1 MASNTAMSRS
11 EHHEDADADASNVN
25 ASNKQGVTRTMLF
38 FTIWIAFAS
47 WISNFDNGYAGTV
60 ITMPSFKSAFGTCVT
75 ATDPATGATTT
86 TCTLTAMKQSLI
98 NVASLFMG
106 VGGVLSGPTGYYLGR
121 RGTVAFASALSVV
134 GAAGMLGT
142 AGSYLS
148 YMACRCISAVGLGQM
163 LAATSIYGAEC
174 VAANRRG
181 VLLGLFNV
189 GLAMGNVAATAV
201 CAGSATLSPA
211 SNWQW
216 QTPILCQIPL
226 GVLLGAGIWM
236 FPESPRWLMT
246 RGREEAARRSFARF
260 YGKPADSPEITA
272 QVNDVLRH
280 IEAEQA
286 LGATASWT
294 DIYRR
299 GDLRRTAVSALI
311 LVGLAVSGIQ
321 FVAPYTA
328 LFLQG
333 VGVSNA
339 YVINVIIGVSILAGA
354 SIGSWTVE
362 YVGRRLS
369 MVLGYAAM
377 SACMLIVGAVG
388 TSLGQSDPVAQKVLV
403 AFLCVWAF
411 LFGGFIGP
419 CVWLASAEMHSVRL
433 RTYGQANTTLL
444 YEIFAFGSSFWT
456 PYMLNADYGNMG
468 TNVGYF
474 HFGVSVALAALMW
487 LFVPETARLTLE
499 QIDEYFASGRAA
511 WRTSTGRNKLI
522 ASGRE
527 SDFGAAGADLKQAEA
542 S

>member
-1 MASNTAMSRS
+1 MASNAGSRS
-11 EHHEDADADASNVN
+11 EHHEDVDASDANT
-25 ASNKQGVTRTMLF
+25 SNKQGVTRTMLF

-60 ITMPSFKSAFGTCVT
+60 ITMPAFKSAFGSCETT
-75 ATDPATGATTT
+75 IDAATGAPTT
-86 TCTLTAMKQSLI
+86 TCTLSAMKQSLI
-98 NVASLFMG
+98 NLASLFMG

-142 AGSYLS
+142 SGSYIN
-148 YMACRCISAVGLGQM
+148 YMVCRCISSVGLGQM

-201 CAGSATLSPA
+201 CAGSATLDPSN
-211 SNWQW
+211 NWQW
-216 QTPILCQIPL
+216 QTPVICQIPL
-226 GVLLGAGIWM
+226 GILLGTGIWM

-246 RGREEAARRSFARF
+246 KGNEEAARKSFGRF
-260 YGKPADSPEITA
+260 YGKPAYSQQITT
-272 QVNDVLRH
+272 QINDVLRH
-280 IEAEQA
+280 LESERA
-286 LGATASWT
+286 LGSTTSWT
-294 DIYRR
+294 EIFHRADI
-299 GDLRRTAVSALI
+299 RRTSVSALI
-311 LVGLAVSGIQ
+311 LVGLAISGIQ

-333 VGVSNA
+333 VGVSNF

-362 YVGRRLS
+362 YGGRRFSLI
-369 MVLGYAAM
+369 LGY
-377 SACMLIVGAVG
+377 SILSVCMLIVGAVG
-388 TSLGQSDPVAQKVLV
+388 TALDQSNPIAQKVLV
-403 AFLCVWAF
+403 AFLCIWAF
-411 LFGGFIGP
+411 VFGGFIGP

-433 RTYGQANTTLL
+433 RTYGQANTTLF

-456 PYMLNADYGNMG
+456 PYMLSADYGNMG

-474 HFGVSVALAALMW
+474 HFGVSAVLAVLMF

-499 QIDEYFASGRAA
+499 QIDEYFTSGRKA
-511 WRTSTGRNKLI
+511 WHTSTRRNKLI
-522 ASGRE
+522 ASGTE
-527 SDFGAAGADLKQAEA
+527 SDTGVLGTELEQAKA
-542 S
+542 